1 MRLDKKIF
9 MWAAHLKEEQGF
21 KYLEIGEGAPLI
33 ILHGIMGGLSNFN
46 EVIDHFRRYFKIYM
60 PELPIYTFPLL
71 KTNIKGFSKFLHDFI
86 KFKNIDKPVLLGNSL
101 GGHVSLYY
109 AHLHPERVRAMVL
122 TGSSGLYEKGFGE
135 SYPQRKNYEYIKKKT
150 QEVFHDPKLA
160 TKELVDEVFRIVNNR
175 GKILRTLAL
184 AKSAIRHNM
193 AKDLHRLQCPVCLIW
208 GKQDI
213 VTPPEVAEEFHKLLP
228 NSDLYWIDKAG
239 HAPMMERPEEF
250 NRILEDWF
258 RKKRIIA

>member
-1 MRLDKKIF
+1 MFDAYIR
-9 MWAAHLKEEQGF
+9 EENGF
-21 KYLEIGEGAPLI
+21 KYLDIGTGRPLV

-46 EVIDHFRRYFKIYM
+46 DVIAHFKDKFRILM

-71 KTNIKGFSKFLHDFI
+71 KTNVKGFSKYLHDFL
-86 KFKNIDKPVLLGNSL
+86 KFKQVKDPIFLGNSL

-109 AHLHPERVRAMVL
+109 VRYHPGAVKAMVL

-150 QEVFHDPKLA
+150 QEVFHDPKMA

-175 GKILRTLAL
+175 NKILRTLAL

-193 AKDLHRLQCPVCLIW
+193 AKDLPHMHLPVALIW
-208 GKQDI
+208 GKQDV
-213 VTPPEVAEEFHKLLP
+213 VTPPEVAEEFHRLLP
-228 NSDLYWIDKAG
+228 DSDLYWIDKAG

-250 NRILEDWF
+250 NRILEEWF
-258 RKKRIIA
+258 QKRNLLPS

>member
-1 MRLDKKIF
+1 
-9 MWAAHLKEEQGF
+9 MWSALVKEENGF
-21 KYLEIGEGAPLI
+21 KYLEVGEGKPLV

-46 EVIDHFRRYFKIYM
+46 EVIDFFKDKFKIFM
-60 PELPIYTFPLL
+60 PELPVYTYPLL
-71 KTNIKGFSKFLHDFI
+71 KTNIKGFSKYLHEFI
-86 KFKNIDKPVLLGNSL
+86 KYKNIENPILLGNSL

-109 AHLHPERVRAMVL
+109 AHRHGTKVRALVL

-150 QEVFHDPKLA
+150 QEVFHDPKMA

-193 AKDLHRLQCPVCLIW
+193 AKDLVHFRMPVCLIW

-213 VTPPEVAEEFHKLLP
+213 VTPPEVAEEFHRLLP
-228 NSDLYWIDKAG
+228 DSDLYWIDKSG
-239 HAPMMERPEEF
+239 HAPMMERPAEF
-250 NRILEDWF
+250 NRILESWF
-258 RKKRIIA
+258 RKRKILP

>member
-1 MRLDKKIF
+1 MFQSYVKKEDK
-9 MWAAHLKEEQGF
+9 F
-21 KYLEIGEGAPLI
+21 KYLEIGEGRPLV

-46 EVIDHFRRYFKIYM
+46 DVIDHFKDKFHILM

-71 KTNIKGFSKFLHDFI
+71 KTNVKGFSKYLHEFLNYKGI
-86 KFKNIDKPVLLGNSL
+86 KNPILLGNSL

-109 AHLHPERVRAMVL
+109 VRQKPDNVKAMVL

-135 SYPQRKNYEYIKKKT
+135 SYPQRKNYDYIKKKT
-150 QEVFHDPKLA
+150 QEVFHDPKMA

-175 GKILRTLAL
+175 NKIIRTLAL

-193 AKDLHRLQCPVCLIW
+193 AKDLPEMKLPVALIW

-213 VTPPEVAEEFHKLLP
+213 VTPPEVAEEFHRLLP
-228 NSDLYWIDKAG
+228 DSDLYWIDKAG
-239 HAPMMERPEEF
+239 HAPMMEQPEKF
-250 NRILEDWF
+250 NEILENWF
-258 RKKRIIA
+258 RERELL